1 MSIQCPICKTL
12 NRDTAAF
19 CDKCGSRLKAA
30 SEPPN
35 MSDVPQKPTT
45 IPEGD
50 FDTFSSPGKG
60 ANQSEQSVGSSL
72 SAEDPSG
79 VGWKPPAIT
88 TDKELFPPEV
98 PVKKSRL
105 PGVIEGEVR
114 GLGIRSETTNTRV
127 ETVWHFRVESYDE
140 AGNRLPPVPIEMHGQ
155 SFQGWVEDGDHVK
168 ITETKRTGDTITARK
183 LYNESHGTWVEAK
196 QVQLRRGA
204 AIGLGVTFG
213 IPAFIVILIVI
224 IWLSL
229 TQCSH

>member
-30 SEPPN
+30 SEPPK
-35 MSDVPQKPTT
+35 MSDLPQKPAT

-50 FDTFSSPGKG
+50 FDTSSPEKG
-60 ANQSEQSVGSSL
+60 ANQSEQSVESAL
-72 SAEDPSG
+72 SVEDPSG
-79 VGWKPPAIT
+79 VGWKPDTIPSDTPPSVPAAPL
-88 TDKELFPPEV
+88 KKVRV
-98 PVKKSRL
+98 PGL
-105 PGVIEGEVR
+105 IEGEVR
-114 GLGIRSETTNTRV
+114 GLGMRSETTNTRN

-140 AGNRLPPVPIEMHGQ
+140 AGNRLPPVAVEMHGQ
-155 SFQGWVEDGDHVK
+155 SFQGWIEDGDHVK
-168 ITETKRTGDTITARK
+168 ITETRRKGDIITARK

-196 QVQLRRGA
+196 NVKLLRGA

-213 IPAFIVILIVI
+213 IPAFVVILIVI